1 MQIFKLFKYE
11 VHEMQEKKK
20 NVEKFQ
26 SLICF
31 EGLKNEKTRI
41 FIFFFK
47 LLIKG
52 KKLIINEK

>member
-41 FIFFFK
+41 FIFFF
-47 LLIKG
+47 
-52 KKLIINEK
+52 